1 MAKQTQQSTG
11 RLTAEKDKQRLIDE
25 LLKDY
30 DGPESFW
37 GESGLFAQLK
47 KQIIER
53 ALDAEMD
60 NHLGY
65 TKHDPKGNNSGNS
78 RNGRGKKT
86 VVVDSDEI
94 QLTPPR
100 DRNGDF
106 EPQLIGKRQKYF
118 EGFNDKIIAMYAR
131 GMSVRDMQGCLL
143 EMYGVDVSE
152 GLISQATESVMDEV
166 KAWQNRVLD
175 EVYPIVFLDCIV
187 VKSREDG
194 RVTNRSVYL
203 ALGVNMD
210 GHKELLGIWIA
221 KTEGAK
227 FWLGVITEL
236 QNRGVKDIFIACVDG
251 LKGFPEAIESVF
263 PQTQVQLCIVHM
275 IRNSVRYVNWKD
287 RKQLCADLK
296 QIYTCATE
304 QQAEAA
310 LDAFGEKWDAK
321 YPTISQMWR
330 RHWENVIPFF
340 DYPADI
346 RKAIYTTNAI
356 ESINR
361 SLRKVIK
368 TKGAFPTDASIM
380 KIFYLALENISK
392 KWTMPIRCWNSAMNQ
407 FAIKFAE
414 RMPL

>member
-1 MAKQTQQSTG
+1 MTRKTQQN
-11 RLTAEKDKQRLIDE
+11 KQKHKLIDE
-25 LLKDY
+25 LIKDY

-65 TKHDPKGNNSGNS
+65 SKHDPRGKNSGNS
-78 RNGRGKKT
+78 RNGRGKKS
-86 VVVDSDEI
+86 VVIDSEEV
-94 QLTPPR
+94 QLAPPR
-100 DRNGDF
+100 DRNSDF
-106 EPQLIGKRQKYF
+106 EPQLIPKRQKYF
-118 EGFNDKIIAMYAR
+118 EGFNSKIIAMYAR
-131 GMSVRDMQGCLL
+131 GMSVRDMQSCLL
-143 EMYGVDVSE
+143 DMYGIDVSE
-152 GLISQATESVMDEV
+152 GLISQATEAIMEEV

-194 RVTNRSVYL
+194 KVANRSVYL

-227 FWLGVITEL
+227 FWLNVITEL

-251 LKGFPEAIESVF
+251 LKGFPEAIEAVF
-263 PQTQVQLCIVHM
+263 PQTQVQLCIVHI

-296 QIYTCATE
+296 TIYTSATE
-304 QQAEAA
+304 QQAETA
-310 LDAFGEKWDAK
+310 LETFAQKWDDK
-321 YPTISQMWR
+321 YPTISKMWR

-392 KWTMPIRCWNSAMNQ
+392 KWTMPIRCWKSAMNQ
-407 FAIKFAE
+407 FAIKFAD
-414 RMPL
+414 RMGL